1 MLPGLILYVEQEL
14 MKNFLSGGLTQH
26 FKEPTL
32 NDIIET
38 SNNAEMVQAPERQ
51 RKGTKSAQMFTCNP
65 DSQCLKSNS
74 HTCRDEDNQTWS
86 LRWW

>member
-1 MLPGLILYVEQEL
+1 MLPGLIPYVEQEWV
-14 MKNFLSGGLTQH
+14 KNFLSGGLTQH
-26 FKEPTL
+26 SKEQTL

-51 RKGTKSAQMFTCNP
+51 RKGTKSAQMSTRNP

-74 HTCRDEDNQTWS
+74 HTCRDEDNQTWG
-86 LRWW
+86 LHWR